1 MKLLL
6 DTHIWLWYCLGSTDL
21 PENLKVA
28 IAAPNNELWL
38 SPMSVWETLM
48 LAEKGRIF
56 LAPDAVTWINAATK
70 ALGTQEASLNQ
81 TIAILSRQLAC
92 PHQDP
97 IDRFLA
103 ATAIYHG
110 LQLVTVDQNLLDTP
124 SLEIFGDA
132 DSDSDE

>member
-6 DTHIWLWYCLGSTDL
+6 DTHIWLWYSLGSSDL
-21 PENLKVA
+21 PENLKSA
-28 IAAPNNELWL
+28 IAAPNNALWL
-38 SPMSVWETLM
+38 SPISVWETLM

-56 LAPDAVTWINAATK
+56 LAPDAVTWINAAVK

-92 PHQDP
+92 PHP
-97 IDRFLA
+97 NPADRFIA
-103 ATAIYHG
+103 ATAIYYG
-110 LQLVTVDQNLLDTP
+110 LRLVTVDKNLIDTP

-132 DSDSDE
+132 DSNDDE